1 MAAADANGRDDEGPA
16 VDPHFRRAANR
27 AGGEMPR
34 TLLEQNARFVA
45 GEFQTHADYYKHIAA
60 AQTPE
65 VIWIGCADSRVSEDI
80 ITGSRPGT
88 MFVHRNIAN
97 IVSYNDPGLMAVLE
111 YGLLHLK
118 IEDVVICGHTRCGG
132 IEAVEN
138 GVDEYCISDW
148 LCMASEAKDAVDR
161 IAAAH
166 NLSAERKL
174 ELLSMEN
181 VRVQIG
187 HLNRLGLIRQLHQ
200 RGTIPRIHGWLYRLE
215 TGKIDVLID
224 GATGEPTD
232 LLRQYA

>member
-1 MAAADANGRDDEGPA
+1 M
-16 VDPHFRRAANR
+16 VRR
-27 AGGEMPR
+27 
-34 TLLEQNARFVA
+34 LLEQNAGFVA
-45 GEFQTHADYYKHIAA
+45 SEFQTHADYYEHIAA
-60 AQTPE
+60 EQTPR

-118 IEDVVICGHTRCGG
+118 IKDVIVCGHTRCGG

-148 LCMASEAKDAVDR
+148 LCMAAGAKDRADR
-161 IAAAH
+161 IAADRGL
-166 NLSAERKL
+166 NPLEKL
-174 ELLSMEN
+174 DLLAMEN
-181 VRVQIG
+181 VRSQIG
-187 HLNRLGLIRQLHQ
+187 HLNRLGLIREL
-200 RGTIPRIHGWLYRLE
+200 RRKGAELRIHGWLYRIE

-224 GATGEPTD
+224 GETGEPTE
-232 LLRQYA
+232 LLRQYE